1 MWLMTPIGF
10 FSLSR
15 QGDHIAVRAR
25 RRDHLE
31 ALLDRFPNLRA
42 GDEPPYIPPHILAT
56 LKADYPY
63 RVMADREKLASAVYT
78 MILQMDWSNF
88 KAEAE
93 RVGGRNSYT
102 DALHRVWQVM
112 LTTEEEEEEEEET
125 KPKRRRRLFR

>member
-15 QGDHIAVRAR
+15 QGEHIAVRAR

-31 ALLDRFPNLRA
+31 ALLDRFPDLRGGDA
-42 GDEPPYIPPHILAT
+42 GSAYILAT
-56 LKADYPY
+56 PKADYPY
-63 RVMADREKLASAVYT
+63 RIMADREKVASAVYS

-93 RVGGRNSYT
+93 RVGGWNSYT
-102 DALHRVWQVM
+102 DALHRVWQLM
-112 LTTEEEEEEEEET
+112 LTTEEKEEDP
-125 KPKRRRRLFR
+125 KPKRRKGLFR